1 VPHPARRRRRRRHP
15 SGPSPL
21 RRARLAATALA
32 LVVPLGACTATEDG
46 EGSSGPRGQRAGSDG
61 GERTGQVR
69 TTVVRGARVGRLSPK
84 QHRQVATRVA
94 GVVDG
99 WWDAAF
105 VEADYPRRRYQGSFP
120 GFTRAASAQA
130 WRQRDLMT
138 SARLGDRIDDLVP
151 LRRRVAVDVLA
162 TGGRARAVTAR
173 ARMDYRTTGEVEKRI
188 RVEGRLLLTFDRG
201 WKVFGFDVTQGP
213 WQTKGQTK
221 GQTKQQAKRKR
232 GGR

>member
-1 VPHPARRRRRRRHP
+1 MPHPARRRRRRRHP

-138 SARLGDRIDDLVP
+138 SARLGDRINDLVP
-151 LRRRVAVDVLA
+151 LRRRVAV
-162 TGGRARAVTAR
+162 
-173 ARMDYRTTGEVEKRI
+173 
-188 RVEGRLLLTFDRG
+188 GRLLLTFDRG

-213 WQTKGQTK
+213 WQTNGQTK